1 MSRGIQ
7 QLIVIKIIINNI
19 FYKHSYRRHFTGEF
33 SVYSLGVR
41 GAASSNNNLPHS
53 VVVAAG
59 HNEFCQLY
67 KLTLQR

>member
-1 MSRGIQ
+1 MC
-7 QLIVIKIIINNI
+7 
-19 FYKHSYRRHFTGEF
+19 YKLSYRRHFTGEF

>member
-7 QLIVIKIIINNI
+7 ELMLQKNI
-19 FYKHSYRRHFTGEF
+19 CYKHPYRRHFTGEF

>member
-1 MSRGIQ
+1 MNSSCCP
-7 QLIVIKIIINNI
+7 KNI
-19 FYKHSYRRHFTGEF
+19 CYKPSYRRHFTGEF